1 MIQTLIL
8 LAALA
13 IIPHTQ
19 YPPPKSDDPHHNP
32 FDYSLERFHFFRDQ
46 RPDGP
51 LPSTHRLIFYRH
63 HYYDAKGTRIEQLVP
78 IYNNSHFYWHP
89 EYVANYVRIHVV
101 KMHGRY
107 EIEKIT
113 TWSMKPIK
121 PNSLRKP
128 DNDEDNDDC
137 QEIH

>member
-1 MIQTLIL
+1 MIPTLIMAL
-8 LAALA
+8 LAIL
-13 IIPHTQ
+13 PHEVQ
-19 YPPPKSDDPHHNP
+19 LKPKSDDPHHNP

-63 HYYDAKGTRIEQLVP
+63 HYYDAKGARIEQLVP
-78 IYNNSHFYWHP
+78 IHNNSHFYWYP
-89 EYVANYVRIHVV
+89 DESIGWYCRIHAV

-113 TWSMKPIK
+113 NHGGTRPIK
-121 PNSLRKP
+121 PRSLRKP
-128 DNDEDNDDC
+128 EPDDEQEDDDG
-137 QEIH
+137 